1 MTIARC
7 DLVPSYFYSFLTANA
22 FYFLV
27 EQTASEVAPRGT
39 MPILTPHPPCLRREG
54 LRPMSQVLSLR
65 LTSVSFNS

>member
-27 EQTASEVAPRGT
+27 EQIASEVAPRGNHAY
-39 MPILTPHPPCLRREG
+39 PHTSPPLLVQG
-54 LRPMSQVLSLR
+54 GTSSNVPGALPTTNLS
-65 LTSVSFNS
+65 